1 MSSFFRLAGMARPH
15 AALRKPL
22 STTFFSTTAAKR
34 PLPPNFYKQ
43 LSPSMV
49 SKLKQPRSYS
59 SGFGPQRQYGANMFL
74 LKGLIGVN
82 LAVWGYGTY
91 ALAQAKEGHAGNYI
105 KFMHNMTM
113 NLAEFKRG
121 YYWQALTSMFTHQDF
136 FHIGANL
143 FTFWYLGRGLAAMP
157 VTPGQFMFI
166 VLGSGLSGSLLW
178 LTQQEQK
185 LQAGNGNTRQRGLGF
200 SGALL
205 GAMTVLACFE
215 PRSTVQLYG
224 IIPVPLGLIVLGYAA
239 YDGYYLHSEN
249 SRVAHAGHLGGLAF
263 GLAYYFLKLRRL
275 RFPGSL

>member
-1 MSSFFRLAGMARPH
+1 
-15 AALRKPL
+15 
-22 STTFFSTTAAKR
+22 
-34 PLPPNFYKQ
+34 
-43 LSPSMV
+43 MV
-49 SKLKQPRSYS
+49 
-59 SGFGPQRQYGANMFL
+59 L
-74 LKGLIGVN
+74 LKGLMGVN
-82 LAVWGYGTY
+82 VAVWGYGMY
-91 ALAQAKEGHAGNYI
+91 ARAQAKEGHPGNYF
-105 KFMHNMTM
+105 KFMQNMTM
-113 NLAEFKRG
+113 NLTEFKRG
-121 YYWQALTSMFTHQDF
+121 YYWQAVTSMFTHQDF

-178 LTQQEQK
+178 LAQQEQK
-185 LQAGNGNTRQRGLGF
+185 LQAGDHNIRQRGLGF

-205 GAMTVLACFE
+205 GATTVLACFQ
-215 PRSTVQLYG
+215 PRNTVHIYG
-224 IIPVPLGLIVLGYAA
+224 IVPVPLGLVVLGYAF